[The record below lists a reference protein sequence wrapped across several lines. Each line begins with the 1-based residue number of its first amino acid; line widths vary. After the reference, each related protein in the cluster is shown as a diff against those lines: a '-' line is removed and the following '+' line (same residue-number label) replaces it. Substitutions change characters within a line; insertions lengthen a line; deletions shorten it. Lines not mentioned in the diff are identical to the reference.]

1 MGASNPVDSAT
12 HSHPIGEFNF
22 GHGADG
28 DNQEY
33 QLYEG
38 LDNYNMV
45 GNQRNI
51 GDNQPHGRH

>member
-12 HSHPIGEFNF
+12 HSHPMGEFNF

-45 GNQRNI
+45 GN
-51 GDNQPHGRH
+51 